1 MAASPHPAGHRA
13 AAARAA
19 AALVAAMLCC
29 SACAAEGPPLPT
41 TSAPAGSTTA
51 AASTTAPATT
61 TSAAAG
67 LPLRIGVTASVA
79 YAIPFVLADPGTG
92 IGAANGLEVTVEI
105 YPDPATALGALF
117 AGQIDAA
124 FPDGLSGLAALGR
137 GECLRAPLTF
147 LERDVMRLVGRS
159 DLIAPDDLIGR
170 KVGTVLGE
178 AGEVALRTWLSQAG
192 VPWDEVTVIPTR
204 PEDMPTALAEGRVDA
219 VIWNEPVPGEALAA
233 CGEEA
238 CRYVGD
244 LAASYREVV
253 PLSVACP
260 WAESHGDEGMTRL
273 VRAWLEAKEYTRNN
287 RPQTAAIT
295 AGRLHLTA
303 DEVASLWEA
312 RGWPDAWTADL
323 TDGQLTMLET
333 YAAYLVEA
341 GELAG
346 APDVCTWA
354 VSRWLREVAPLLV
367 TVETHG
373 C

>member
-13 AAARAA
+13 AAALTV
-19 AALVAAMLCC
+19 AALCC
-29 SACAAEGPPLPT
+29 AACAAEGPPLPAT
-41 TSAPAGSTTA
+41 TTPAGSTTA
-51 AASTTAPATT
+51 ATSTAAPATT

-67 LPLRIGVTASVA
+67 FPLRIGVTASVA

-92 IGAANGLEVTVEI
+92 IGAANGLEVVTEI
-105 YPDPATALGALF
+105 YPDPATALAALL

-124 FPDGLSGLAALGR
+124 FPDGLSGLAALGT
-137 GECLRAPLTF
+137 GECLQAPLTF

-159 DLIAPDDLIGR
+159 DLITPEDLIGR
-170 KVGTVLGE
+170 KVGTVPGE
-178 AGEVALRTWLSQAG
+178 AGEVALRLWLSQEG
-192 VPWDEVTVIPTR
+192 VPWDEVTVVPTR
-204 PEDMPTALAEGRVDA
+204 PEDMPAALTEGRVDA
-219 VIWNEPVPGEALAA
+219 VIWSQPVPAEALEA

-244 LAASYREVV
+244 IAAFYREVV
-253 PLSVACP
+253 PLSVACT
-260 WAESHGDEGMTRL
+260 WAEAHDDEGMTRL

-287 RPQTAAIT
+287 RPEAAEIT

-303 DEVASLWEA
+303 DEVANLWEA

-323 TDGQLTMLET
+323 TDGQLAMLET

-346 APDVCTWA
+346 APDLCSWVS
-354 VSRWLREVAPLLV
+354 SRWLREVAADLV
-367 TVETHG
+367 ALQTHA